1 MGDAAHHGWTA
12 GRRGLEM
19 DWMIVALAIVAS
31 QLLLGCAV
39 GWMLRR
45 SRRAALPDRG
55 ARSEPPA
62 LNRSAYRRSS

>member
-1 MGDAAHHGWTA
+1 
-12 GRRGLEM
+12 M

-45 SRRAALPDRG
+45 SRRAPLPDLSAG
-55 ARSEPPA
+55 SEPSS
-62 LNRSAYRRSS
+62 LSRSAYRRSS